1 MATGDIITLASKD
14 FVNNQLNIGLDDMNT
29 TQQQALDLKANIAG
43 QVFTGNVTVP
53 NLITSGTV
61 DGRDVSVDGAVLDS
75 LIAVE
80 EI

>member
-1 MATGDIITLASKD
+1 MAAGDLITLASKD

-29 TQQQALDLKANIAG
+29 TQQQALGLKANIAG
-43 QVFTGNVTVP
+43 QVFTGDVTVP
-53 NLITSGTV
+53 NLITNGNV

-75 LIAVE
+75 LVAVE